1 MAYYGRWWVCSPS
14 VAWEGF
20 HPSALSQH
28 LLTLCLDNRI
38 LTLLGVSL
46 VFICI
51 SLWLL
56 MGQALK
62 FEERPSL
69 TLHHALPT
77 PHWTNFY
84 MYLLCGCEHAHA
96 TGFVESEDGLLES
109 FLFFCHVGSA
119 HSRVIRL
126 DWWKPLQLCSE
137 QSHWHLYCFC
147 LGYTR
152 NKTVFLT
159 LILCLKRL

>member
-14 VAWEGF
+14 VVREGF

-38 LTLLGVSL
+38 LTLLGLSCL
-46 VFICI
+46 FAFLCGCWWDRHWNLRRDLHWHCTPLNQLLHVF
-51 SLWLL
+51 
-56 MGQALK
+56 
-62 FEERPSL
+62 
-69 TLHHALPT
+69 T
-77 PHWTNFY
+77 
-84 MYLLCGCEHAHA
+84 LCGCEHAHA
-96 TGFVESEDGLLES
+96 TGFVESEDGLLEL

-119 HSRVIRL
+119 HSRIIRL